1 MIIDYCIIDVNV
13 LKACL
18 QKLHNQ
24 SKILLV
30 TRHVCKKEK
39 IEGGIGMYE
48 TVKLI
53 VSIAFI
59 VLVVVAVGINIAK
72 KNKKGDDK

>member
-1 MIIDYCIIDVNV
+1 
-13 LKACL
+13 
-18 QKLHNQ
+18 
-24 SKILLV
+24 
-30 TRHVCKKEK
+30 
-39 IEGGIGMYE
+39 MYE

-72 KNKKGDDK
+72 KNKKNDDK

>member
-1 MIIDYCIIDVNV
+1 
-13 LKACL
+13 
-18 QKLHNQ
+18 
-24 SKILLV
+24 
-30 TRHVCKKEK
+30 
-39 IEGGIGMYE
+39 MYE
-48 TVKLI
+48 TVKLV